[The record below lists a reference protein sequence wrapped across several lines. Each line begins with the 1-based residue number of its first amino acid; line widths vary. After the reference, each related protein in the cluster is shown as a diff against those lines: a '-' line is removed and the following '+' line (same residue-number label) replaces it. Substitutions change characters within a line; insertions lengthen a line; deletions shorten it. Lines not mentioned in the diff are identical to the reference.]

1 MKRSMIHALV
11 IMLGVILIGC
21 NMPRGAGSLSDQVLT
36 QTAAQETFNAQ
47 LNQSLPLTWT
57 AVASEGQ
64 DQAQQ
69 PPNNTATLTATA
81 SPSPSAT
88 FTYTPIIQAP
98 AQPPPCNWAGFIAD
112 VTIPDNTQI
121 VTGSAFTKI
130 WRLQNL
136 GSCTWTS
143 GYRLTYSHGDR
154 MNAPD
159 NQSIT
164 AGSVP
169 PGAMVDVSVSL
180 VAPGS
185 PGTYQG
191 NFMLR
196 SPDGYA
202 FGIGGNANQSFWV
215 RIVAINA
222 DTATPTVTSTPSFT
236 PTNTYT
242 PTATN
247 TTAPPD
253 FLLSYNNLH
262 DCGGNP
268 YATTRVDNIGGVAF
282 ESVQITI
289 QDLTGAVTLY
299 GPATSDNPYLSGS
312 SDCPPQ
318 SDALA
323 PGGVAYIAASIAGY
337 TSGNT
342 ARETLVMCTQNG
354 LAGDCVTRTV
364 DFVLP

>member
-1 MKRSMIHALV
+1 
-11 IMLGVILIGC
+11 MLGIVLIGC
-21 NMPRGAGSLSDQVLT
+21 NMPRGAGNLSDQVLT
-36 QTAAQETFNAQ
+36 QTAAQATFDAH

-57 AVASEGQ
+57 AAASGN
-64 DQAQQ
+64 Q
-69 PPNNTATLTATA
+69 PQEPPATATHAPTATII
-81 SPSPSAT
+81 PSPT
-88 FTYTPIIQAP
+88 FTYTPIIYAP
-98 AQPPPCNWAGFIAD
+98 VQPPPCNWAGFITD

-121 VTGSAFTKI
+121 VAGSTFTKI

-164 AGSVP
+164 VGNVP
-169 PGAMVDVSVSL
+169 PGAMVDISVSL
-180 VAPGS
+180 IAPGS

-196 SPDGYA
+196 SPEGYA
-202 FGIGGNANQSFWV
+202 FGIGGNANESFWV
-215 RIVAINA
+215 RIVTINA
-222 DTATPTVTSTPSFT
+222 DTSTPTVTNTFSSTPTDSFT
-236 PTNTYT
+236 PTETYT
-242 PTATN
+242 PTATS

-253 FLLSYNNLH
+253 FVLSYDNVH
-262 DCGGNP
+262 VCSSNP
-268 YATTRVDNIGGVAF
+268 YATTRVDNIGGVTF

-289 QDLTGAVTLY
+289 EDLTGAVTLY
-299 GPATSDNPYLSGS
+299 GPATNNNPYLSNS
-312 SDCPPQ
+312 TDCPPQ

-323 PGGVAYIAASIAGY
+323 SGATAYIAASIAGY
-337 TSGNT
+337 TSGHT
-342 ARETLVMCTQNG
+342 ARETLVMCTQDN
-354 LAGDCVTRTV
+354 LAGDCVIRTV